1 MVILKSAPRSGKFST
16 SSSTIVGN
24 GALTCN
30 NSCVPGED
38 CLTVVGNSS
47 YDNSHTSNSS
57 NKGKRLGGKP
67 STLVQRTQRTD
78 GSSIG
83 YDPTPFRFSHTML
96 NVKNVKNN
104 MQLTFIEEL
113 FTNHE
118 IKTSIQTSSIQT
130 RYLHFKDMS
139 YKSKSYLC
147 DISRVQLRKASTLFR
162 CGNTQLEVM
171 LSAWKGMPYAKRHH

>member
-1 MVILKSAPRSGKFST
+1 MVILKSAPRGGKFST

-24 GALTCN
+24 GALICN
-30 NSCVPGED
+30 NLCVPGGD

-67 STLVQRTQRTD
+67 STLVQRAQRTG

-83 YDPTPFRFSHTML
+83 YDPTPFKFSHTML

-118 IKTSIQTSSIQT
+118 IKTSIQT

-147 DISRVQLRKASTLFR
+147 DISRVQL
-162 CGNTQLEVM
+162 
-171 LSAWKGMPYAKRHH
+171 